1 MGTQGE
7 PRQGV
12 LVCTF
17 HKHQPGLLAKCPSLK
32 KHPILG
38 KWLYLPETSETFER
52 DARRLVQLARAADPR
67 LGVAPSPRKKKR
79 KQENIKIRPKKRP
92 RS

>member
-1 MGTQGE
+1 
-7 PRQGV
+7 V

-17 HKHQPGLLAKCPSLK
+17 HKHQPGLLAKRPSLK

-52 DARRLVQLARAADPR
+52 DAGRPSNSPAPPTATGRGAVAAEEEKEA
-67 LGVAPSPRKKKR
+67 GKY
-79 KQENIKIRPKKRP
+79 
-92 RS
+92 